1 MANELAEKGYQVTA
15 LAMENKE
22 GQPFFH
28 VAENVNYINAGVG
41 LKLNFL
47 LGKIYGE
54 NYARIRINDICIEIK
69 L

>member
-41 LKLNFL
+41 FEVKFSAW
-47 LGKIYGE
+47 E
-54 NYARIRINDICIEIK
+54 N

>member
-1 MANELAEKGYQVTA
+1 MANELVEKGYQVTA

-41 LKLNFL
+41 FEVKFSAWENLW
-47 LGKIYGE
+47 GKIMPG
-54 NYARIRINDICIEIK
+54 
-69 L
+69 